1 MLVRADVTIDT
12 RYIDYW
18 RLTPDFIREIAERTR
33 DHIWSADKE
42 KYIHKL
48 RIVVLTERE
57 KFIAE
62 YHYERIPNKED
73 N

>member
-1 MLVRADVTIDT
+1 MIVRADVTIDT

-18 RLTPDFIREIAERTR
+18 LLTPDLIREIAESTC
-33 DHIWSADKE
+33 DQIWRADKE

-48 RIVVLTERE
+48 RIVVLNEKG

-62 YHYERIPNKED
+62 YHYER
-73 N
+73 